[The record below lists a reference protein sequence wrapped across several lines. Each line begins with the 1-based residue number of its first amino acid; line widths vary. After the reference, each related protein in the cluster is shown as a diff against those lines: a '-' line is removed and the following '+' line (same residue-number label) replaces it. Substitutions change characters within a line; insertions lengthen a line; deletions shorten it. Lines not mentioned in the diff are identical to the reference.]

1 MMFSNAS
8 TPGEFRAGRLPMMM
22 LQVRLRQ
29 RMVCVALISA
39 VDMNLE
45 EGVEVFLV
53 RRLVGVLY
61 VVVWYV

>member
-1 MMFSNAS
+1 
-8 TPGEFRAGRLPMMM
+8 MMM